1 MKIVQEFTILYW
13 IRLKQFELYLKC
25 SSNFE
30 KVIITFKKCDDFVKK
45 EEYNLLTKLIN
56 TLVGVLLVIAIL
68 LMIIIPDK
76 SDLPTLIALFSF

>member
-1 MKIVQEFTILYW
+1 M
-13 IRLKQFELYLKC
+13 
-25 SSNFE
+25 
-30 KVIITFKKCDDFVKK
+30 KK

-76 SDLPTLIALFSF
+76 SDLPTLIALLAFTIASIPAIVKRKVSGWVLGVLGLILVILLLI

>member
-1 MKIVQEFTILYW
+1 M
-13 IRLKQFELYLKC
+13 
-25 SSNFE
+25 
-30 KVIITFKKCDDFVKK
+30 KK